1 MNHPKD
7 KGKDTCLY
15 VIHVAFVLERAIWLA
30 FHDHTHII
38 LKLSNSS

>member
-7 KGKDTCLY
+7 KDKDTCLY
-15 VIHVAFVLERAIWLA
+15 VIHVAFVPECAIWLA
-30 FHDHTHII
+30 CHDHTQII